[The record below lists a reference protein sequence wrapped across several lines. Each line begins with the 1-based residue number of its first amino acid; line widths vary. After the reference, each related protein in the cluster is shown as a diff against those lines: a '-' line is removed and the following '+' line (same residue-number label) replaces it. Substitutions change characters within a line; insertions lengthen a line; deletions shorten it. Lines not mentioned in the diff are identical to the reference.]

1 LSRLSR
7 HGALR
12 PQPPAEPHTA
22 SGYAIN
28 RQRRNHSRR
37 YETPP
42 IAQNSVKL
50 LLFERALRLYNV
62 FNIHGQI
69 ISVEEERFY
78 GRFDAVRVPIPH

>member
-1 LSRLSR
+1 
-7 HGALR
+7 
-12 PQPPAEPHTA
+12 
-22 SGYAIN
+22 
-28 RQRRNHSRR
+28 
-37 YETPP
+37 
-42 IAQNSVKL
+42 VKL